1 MISFELFDDLFEP
14 VIVLNENAEILYYN
28 SSFLALFQMTPRTV
42 LKLGTLKELFSELGS
57 SFSIF
62 LDNFLTEKASISA
75 ELTFTRNQQS
85 NTVILKGSKLFDR
98 YVLMIKDMTV
108 EKQLYDKYKIQ
119 VEELKNSHEQI
130 LQADKLKAL
139 GEMSANISHEIN
151 NPLTVASGNNELLGF
166 ALESD
171 DLNEQRE
178 NITLCQS
185 NITSSL
191 DRISKIISNMKDFL
205 HKSEDAKEYIN
216 LHHIIENSIALLKE
230 RIEGEKVSVQVVA
243 KNPDVIIM
251 GNQLKLEQVV
261 INLLSNAL
269 DALAENNTPTP
280 SITIEILPDNEK
292 SSVHLKISDNG
303 PGIKKENREKI
314 FQTFFTTKEVG
325 KGTGLGLSISR
336 RIIQTHQGTLELENS
351 KTGAS
356 FVITLPSLELSNYL
370 QSDWDQV
377 LNDQS
382 EQKKILFVDNEPQIL
397 NLCMSYLK
405 NSPYLFL
412 GATSAEEAL
421 NIIKRTSVHLIVTDL
436 NMPKEN
442 GIDLIEF
449 LRKKGIQTPA
459 LLLSG
464 KEALETYG
472 QVKDRLNISGM
483 VLKPFTQDELFN
495 TLKKTFA

>member
-14 VIVLNENAEILYYN
+14 VVVLNENAEILYYN
-28 SSFLALFQMTPRTV
+28 SSFLSLFQMTPRTV
-42 LKLGTLKELFSELGS
+42 LKLGDLKELFKELGP
-57 SFSIF
+57 SFTLF
-62 LDNFLTEKASISA
+62 LSDFLNEKESISP
-75 ELTFTRNQQS
+75 ELTFVRNQQTA
-85 NTVILKGSKLFDR
+85 TVILKGSKMFDR
-98 YVLMIKDMTV
+98 YVLMMKDMTV

-119 VEELKNSHEQI
+119 IEELKNSHDQI

-166 ALESD
+166 ALEDS
-171 DLNEQRE
+171 DLNAQKDSIIHCH
-178 NITLCQS
+178 N
-185 NITSSL
+185 NMTSSL
-191 DRISKIISNMKDFL
+191 DRIRKIISNMRDFL

-216 LHHIIENSIALLKE
+216 LHHILENSITLLKD
-230 RIEGEKVSVQVVA
+230 RISENKVKVQIKA
-243 KNPDVIIM
+243 QNPDVIIM
-251 GNQLKLEQVV
+251 GNQLKLEQVI
-261 INLLSNAL
+261 INIMGNAL
-269 DALAENNTPTP
+269 DAMAENNTAQPTLL
-280 SITIEILPDNEK
+280 IEILPDSEK
-292 SSVHLKISDNG
+292 SCVHLKINDNG
-303 PGIKKENREKI
+303 PGIKKENREKV

-336 RIIQTHQGTLELENS
+336 RIIQSHQGTLELEDS
-351 KTGAS
+351 KEGAL

-421 NIIKRTSVHLIVTDL
+421 NIIKRTAVHLIVTDL
-436 NMPKEN
+436 NMPKGS

-449 LRKKGIQTPA
+449 LRKKGVQTPA

-464 KEALETYG
+464 KEALDTYG
-472 QVKDRLNISGM
+472 QVKDRLQIAGM

-495 TLKKTFA
+495 TLKKTLT